1 MSPGP
6 NSVWEYNI
14 ASKEWSEHKDPKTSA
29 GTNAADGG
37 QTVQRAAEGAG
48 FSVSTLGR
56 AWYFAGH
63 LDDFTTE
70 GWSNQIS
77 RLYLKSL
84 LEFTFPGATNN
95 AIESLKDGKTAGED
109 GVFRNITDGGLQ
121 SSGSFPERADS
132 VIVYVP
138 GFGAEGILLGLT
150 GGDNDTFVS
159 ENYNLKETLV
169 LMSEQTQMN
178 VIDVYDIANSTWY
191 KQSTSGKTPDYRV
204 NPCATVAA
212 AAE

>member
-1 MSPGP
+1 M
-6 NSVWEYNI
+6 
-14 ASKEWSEHKDPKTSA
+14 
-29 GTNAADGG
+29 
-37 QTVQRAAEGAG
+37 QRAAEGAG

-70 GWSNQIS
+70 NWSNQVS

-84 LEFTFPGATNN
+84 LEFTFPGSGNN
-95 AIESLKDGKTAGED
+95 AVESLKDGKTAGAD
-109 GVFRNITDGGLQ
+109 GVFRNVTEGGLQ

-150 GGDNDTFVS
+150 GGDNDTFVR
-159 ENYNLKETLV
+159 EHHMRRDGTMLTV
-169 LMSEQTQMN
+169 IQTQMN

-212 AAE
+212 AAESVLLYYSTLLHILTHL